1 MAPAASASSSGRAAE
16 CRGAQSPQ
24 AKLERVLGWDLLR
37 GLCAVA
43 VAAYHYLY
51 FTRLAELH
59 TFGSYGVFMFFVLS
73 GASLAYT
80 YAGRIEAGR
89 FSFPEFLFV
98 RFWRLAPLYVALM
111 LMVVPTMA
119 IWYGDAWR
127 LVYTLAL
134 NATFLMGLYQPASHA
149 ILAGGWSLGVEAM
162 YYLVFPLMM
171 WALRSWRL
179 AVGLFALL
187 LVVQVAWISGTV
199 GATAVPAQT
208 WAYYNAPGFAAYF
221 MGGCMIGVLQ
231 LRYGHRFAQGQGA
244 GAWRACLAL
253 IAAGFALMVAVNPPH
268 AAQEL
273 LGWRAFL
280 LGALCFVMVAV
291 AGTLTLPQGWAIVAK
306 RLGDATYGMY
316 LIHPALYFYALPAL
330 GLDTIKA
337 ASSGQRLALVV
348 GMLCTSFA
356 LALFSEHFFERPV
369 RQWSKRA
376 WARYTTPR
384 LTAIAPRSGNT

>member
-1 MAPAASASSSGRAAE
+1 MAPAAGASPSGTAAAGLHVPAPSAKG
-16 CRGAQSPQ
+16 
-24 AKLERVLGWDLLR
+24 ERVLGWDFLR

-51 FTRLAELH
+51 FTKLAELH

-98 RFWRLAPLYVALM
+98 RFWRLAPLYVAMM

-127 LVYTLAL
+127 LGYTLAL

-171 WALRSWRL
+171 WTLRSWRL
-179 AVGLFALL
+179 ALGLFAVL
-187 LVVQVAWISGTV
+187 LVIQVAWISATV
-199 GATAVPAQT
+199 GATVVPEQT
-208 WAYYNAPGFAAYF
+208 WAYYNAPAFAAYF

-231 LRYGHRFAQGQGA
+231 LRYGQRVAQHWGA
-244 GAWRACLAL
+244 GAWRAGLAL

-273 LGWRAFL
+273 LGWRGFL
-280 LGALCFVMVAV
+280 LGGLCFVMVAV
-291 AGTLTLPQGWAIVAK
+291 AGTLSLPQVWAHVAK

-330 GLDTIKA
+330 GLDSLKTGSA
-337 ASSGQRLALVV
+337 GERLGLVV
-348 GMLCTSFA
+348 AMLCTAFA

-376 WARYTTPR
+376 WARYTTP
-384 LTAIAPRSGNT
+384 LFTANAPRSGNT